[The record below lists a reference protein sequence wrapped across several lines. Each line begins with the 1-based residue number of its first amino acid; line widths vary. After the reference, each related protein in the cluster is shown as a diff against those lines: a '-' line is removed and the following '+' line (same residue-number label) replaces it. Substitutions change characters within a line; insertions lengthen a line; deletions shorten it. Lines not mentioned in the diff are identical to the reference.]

1 MKMSHQN
8 EELKGR
14 RSLCNEHIS
23 AHGKTTANTAHVEI
37 KRNLTRMTHPS
48 SCTVNGCMC
57 LFYKDEAKETDIETE
72 EGNEDN
78 SGVEEESNCGM
89 EKIDSKE
96 DERPRLMTTVIRSQV
111 SQGNRRGP

>member
-37 KRNLTRMTHPS
+37 KRNLSRMIWHGHKERKI
-48 SCTVNGCMC
+48 SC
-57 LFYKDEAKETDIETE
+57 
-72 EGNEDN
+72 
-78 SGVEEESNCGM
+78 
-89 EKIDSKE
+89 
-96 DERPRLMTTVIRSQV
+96 
-111 SQGNRRGP
+111 